1 MVSEVQVLEAAGKP
15 GLMLFILRQ
24 QPAQTLSTPGSVC
37 VARSSALFLVVT
49 AELLAF
55 RLCPA
60 RAGWRAPGA
69 ECQCH

>member
-1 MVSEVQVLEAAGKP
+1 MMSEVQVLEAGGKP

-24 QPAQTLSTPGSVC
+24 QAAQTLSSEVQC
-37 VARSSALFLVVT
+37 AARSSLLFFEVI

-60 RAGWRAPGA
+60 PSWVERTWG
-69 ECQCH
+69 